1 MTFPSLLRSAFADFL
16 TAFFAVAREGLE
28 TALFV
33 YTNFKTVAATSSASI
48 GLVLGL
54 ALAVV
59 LGSLYPI
66 VTALLAFKILHERLH
81 KIQYVGI
88 GFAIAGVAVI
98 SLS

>member
-1 MTFPSLLRSAFADFL
+1 
-16 TAFFAVAREGLE
+16 
-28 TALFV
+28 
-33 YTNFKTVAATSSASI
+33 
-48 GLVLGL
+48 
-54 ALAVV
+54 
-59 LGSLYPI
+59 